1 MKNSSFFLKKILI
14 LFAYFKKKCYLCSV
28 INEGLQRENLDAL
41 DKKRRTKKT
50 RSHESRNFNSD
61 LDNQNEI

>member
-1 MKNSSFFLKKILI
+1 MKKILI

-41 DKKRRTKKT
+41 DKKRRTKKPEVMKVAISI
-50 RSHESRNFNSD
+50 RIWIIKMRF
-61 LDNQNEI
+61 EISI